1 MSILNRPYFRDE
13 EAAIAFLEGI
23 VWPHGAVCPHCG
35 VVGTA
40 YRIKANPAKRVRRGL
55 WKCRDCRKQFTV
67 KVGTVFEHA
76 RLPLH
81 KALQATYLLCASKKG
96 ISANQLSRSLEISLK
111 AAWFL
116 AHRIREAM
124 APHNSALMGGLGKIV
139 EADETYVGGKEKNK
153 HWIKRDKRHI
163 GGVGKQMVFSLVER
177 GGKVQSRHM
186 TDVSAKT
193 LRPILS
199 AQIEE
204 AKQTALMTDGEGQYR
219 LLAPMFARHEV
230 VNHGIGEY
238 VRGDAH
244 TNTIEGYFSILKRGI
259 AGVYHHVSPQHLK
272 RYLAEFDFRYNERV
286 ALEVD
291 DFSRTVKALLGISG
305 KRLTYNPVGETQGTV

>member
-13 EAAIAFLEGI
+13 EAAHSFLEGLL
-23 VWPHGAVCPHCG
+23 WPAGTVCPHCG

-40 YRIKANPAKRVRRGL
+40 YKIAANPEKRVRYGL

-81 KALQATYLLCASKKG
+81 KALQATYLLCSSKKG

-124 APHNSALMGGLGKIV
+124 APHSAAMMGGLGKII
-139 EADETYVGGKEKNK
+139 EADETFVGGREKNK
-153 HWIKRDKRHI
+153 HARKRRSDNI
-163 GGVGKQMVFSLVER
+163 GGAGKEIVLALVER
-177 GGKVQSRHM
+177 GGAVRSQHIPE
-186 TDVSAKT
+186 VNAKT
-193 LRPILS
+193 LRPILR
-199 AQIEE
+199 AQLK
-204 AKQTALMTDGEGQYR
+204 ADTSLMTDDAGQWRVVGREY
-219 LLAPMFARHEV
+219 PRHEV

-238 VRGDAH
+238 VRGDAY

-272 RYLAEFDFRYNERV
+272 RYLAEFDFRYNERA

-291 DFSRTVKALLGISG
+291 DFSRTMKALVGVSG
-305 KRLTYNPVGETQGTV
+305 KRLTYKPAVGD